1 MTTETREGVLLV
13 VSAPSGAGKTSLV
26 RGLLE
31 RDPGLSLSVSCT
43 TRPPRP
49 GERDGVDYHFLER
62 DAFSALADDGGFIE
76 HAEVFGNL
84 YGTRSADVRRIIDAG
99 GDLILEIDWQ
109 GARQVREHLPGA
121 VGIFILPPSLAEL
134 ERRLR
139 GRGTDA
145 EDVIAR
151 RLAQAKADIAHFAE
165 YDYAVVNDRLDEA
178 IAALGA
184 VVAAER
190 LRTRRRRAEIQ
201 SLFETV

>member
-1 MTTETREGVLLV
+1 MTTNTREGVLLV

-26 RGLLE
+26 RGLLA

-49 GERDGVDYHFLER
+49 GERDGVDYHFLAR
-62 DAFSALADDGGFIE
+62 DAFSTLAADGGFIE

-84 YGTRSADVRRIIDAG
+84 YGTRSEDVRRIIDAG

-121 VGIFILPPSLAEL
+121 VGVFILPPSLAEL

-151 RLAQAKADIAHFAE
+151 RLAQARADIAHFAE
-165 YDYAVVNDRLDEA
+165 YDYTVVNDRLDEA
-178 IAALGA
+178 ISALGA

-201 SLFETV
+201 ALFDTN